1 MVCKFIILD
10 QGLAE
15 TKSYIYLFYLFILS
29 RLFTIKI
36 KIKTYTLQIKFH

>member
-1 MVCKFIILD
+1 MLCKFIILD

-15 TKSYIYLFYLFILS
+15 KSYIYLFYLFILS